1 MGIKLVAFD
10 GTESSRKAI
19 DKAAGLMGPR
29 DELLLLMVVPSGS
42 IEEFADLPPDV
53 TVASARLLV
62 NAELDA
68 LKERGVRAMGIVRE
82 GDVAAEIL
90 NISSMML
97 VDIIVIGH
105 HGVSKVGRFAV
116 ANVAEHVAK
125 HADRPVLVVS

>member
-19 DKAAGLMGPR
+19 DKAVELIGPQ
-29 DELLLLMVVPSGS
+29 DELLLLMVVPSGG
-42 IEEFADLPPDV
+42 IAELADLPPDM
-53 TVASARLLV
+53 TVASARQLV

-68 LKERGVRAMGIVRE
+68 LKGRGVRAIGLVSE
-82 GDVAAEIL
+82 GDVAEQIL
-90 NISSMML
+90 KTSSEMG

-116 ANVAEHVAK
+116 ASVAEHVAK
-125 HADRPVLVVS
+125 HADRPVLMVS